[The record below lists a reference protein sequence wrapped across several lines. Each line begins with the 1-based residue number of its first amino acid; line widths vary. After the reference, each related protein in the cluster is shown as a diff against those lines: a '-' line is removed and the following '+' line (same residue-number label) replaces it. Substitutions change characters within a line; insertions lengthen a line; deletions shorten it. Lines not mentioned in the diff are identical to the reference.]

1 MITMNNNFFLT
12 NDSQSLYNQYMQ
24 MHVDHYSNLEKEL
37 QSLSDSDVNELSNFQ
52 PYIEANNK
60 LSVLVQAE
68 LLSLVKAKIN
78 ANPEVIQNVIG
89 SIKEFKKIRQ
99 QEQDDFQDY
108 IRNYSDLTYKEYK
121 ELKYEKK

>member
-1 MITMNNNFFLT
+1 
-12 NDSQSLYNQYMQ
+12 MQ

-37 QSLSDSDVNELSNFQ
+37 QSLSDSDVNDLSNFQ